1 MLRQTFHPLAPFVA
15 LSKTVPEIALRRCSP
30 STCLLPLLAVWT
42 INKLLSTLC
51 FLYDFFKR
59 PGEIF
64 IQELA
69 ADEQSRLFCSFR
81 HFLLRIKSLSFP
93 LNRLFLVFWKRTR
106 KDSRASYLLQPAP
119 VQTTGIEGDC
129 QCIRSLLEKRLA
141 HEWGLTLKTK
151 STVLARCPS
160 CLGHLAGLQTGGKS
174 LCAGRNPSHLLPPS
188 GEPESWAV
196 GKLCTPLS
204 LHSRAPQE
212 HQESGRGVDLCFLV
226 ASVCVELCGRK
237 KVSAIFALEQAVF
250 LQYCLP
256 HLCKIISIEIKA
268 LWTPRGFHSIRH
280 LKRKNQILQS
290 IHENTLHQREDRG
303 TTEQSQS
310 CECFIFSVVDLTYK
324 TGPKAFSGTARIGK
338 A

>member
-69 ADEQSRLFCSFR
+69 ADEQSRLYCSFR
-81 HFLLRIKSLSFP
+81 HFLLRVKSLSFP

-119 VQTTGIEGDC
+119 VQTTGMEGDC

-196 GKLCTPLS
+196 GKLCAPLS

-212 HQESGRGVDLCFLV
+212 HQESRGTPLFSC
-226 ASVCVELCGRK
+226 CC
-237 KVSAIFALEQAVF
+237 
-250 LQYCLP
+250 CLRG
-256 HLCKIISIEIKA
+256 A
-268 LWTPRGFHSIRH
+268 LWEKKGLCDCCTRTSSVSSVLLAAPLQNYLNRNQSTLDSEGFSFNSALKEEESDFAKHPWEYTPSEGRSWDHRAVSILRVLYILCSWFDLQNWPQGFQWNCSHR
-280 LKRKNQILQS
+280 
-290 IHENTLHQREDRG
+290 
-303 TTEQSQS
+303 
-310 CECFIFSVVDLTYK
+310 
-324 TGPKAFSGTARIGK
+324 
-338 A
+338 